1 MKKEKLFEV
10 LGDLDEKEVKA
21 AREYRPSEKTQ
32 SDEGYRNVKV
42 KTRRPA
48 WVRWT
53 AIAACVVLLI
63 AAVTGLPALRSGG
76 SQGEIPAEFIALAA
90 EYPEP
95 VAEGMSADEYLTGD
109 AGYEW
114 WQEQL
119 AKIEASSEAAGR
131 ASAYSSDIIKK
142 MLAAEDENTVCSP
155 LNTYIALSMLAEVT
169 DGNTRAEILK
179 ALGAQDLDS
188 LRSDVKALWE
198 TNYIN
203 TPSMKSTLANSI
215 WLNGRIKFNDETLK
229 TLCGDYYASSFRGEM
244 GSEEM
249 NKALQDWTNE
259 NTGGLLEEYIQDM
272 KTDPET
278 VMELISTIYYK
289 ASWLEKFHEEDN
301 QTLTFHGTKG
311 DTEAEMMYRNDFMKI
326 YRTDKFTATGL
337 SVGDDGCG
345 TMYFY
350 LPKEGVDV
358 NELLGDEDVIK
369 SATQLKDDDW
379 SYPEVNLLIPKF
391 KVSAKTNLTEILQEL
406 GINEAMQAGT
416 ADFTPLTT
424 DSDELYLAKAEHA
437 AMVEINEEGVT
448 GAAYT
453 ELALG
458 KGGPD
463 PEEIIDLTFDRPFMF
478 VIAGADGSVLFSGI
492 VRNID

>member
-10 LGDLDEKEVKA
+10 LGDLDEREVKA
-21 AREYRPSEKTQ
+21 AREYGPSEKVQGTEEFK
-32 SDEGYRNVKV
+32 SVKV
-42 KTRRPA
+42 KTARPT
-48 WVRWT
+48 WKRWI
-53 AIAACVVLLI
+53 AIAVCAVLLI
-63 AAVTGLPALRSGG
+63 AAFTRLPALRSGG
-76 SQGEIPAEFIALAA
+76 SQEDYPAEFIALAA
-90 EYPEP
+90 EYPEA
-95 VAEGMSADEYLTGD
+95 VCEGMSADKYLMSEES
-109 AGYEW
+109 YEW

-119 AKIEASSEAAGR
+119 EKIEASSEAAGR
-131 ASAYSSDIIKK
+131 ASAYSSDIMQKI
-142 MLAAEDENTVCSP
+142 LAAEDDNTVCSP
-155 LNTYIALSMLAEVT
+155 LNTYIALSMLAEVA
-169 DGNTRAEILK
+169 DGNTRAEILE

-188 LRSDVKALWE
+188 LRNDVKALWE

-203 TPSMKSTLANSI
+203 TPSMKSTLANSF
-215 WLNGRIKFNDETLK
+215 WLNGRIKFNDETLQ
-229 TLCGDYYASSFRGEM
+229 TLCDDYYASSFRGEM

-249 NKALQDWTNE
+249 DKALQDWTDK
-259 NTGGLLEEYIQDM
+259 NTGGLLKEYTQDM
-272 KTDPET
+272 KTYPDI
-278 VMELISTIYYK
+278 VMELLSTIYYK
-289 ASWLEKFHEEDN
+289 ASWLEKFYEEEN

-311 DTEAEMMYRNDFMKI
+311 DTEAEMMQRKDFMKV

-369 SATQLKDDDW
+369 AATQLDDDDW
-379 SYPEVNLLIPKF
+379 SYPEVKLLIPKF
-391 KVSAKTNLTEILQEL
+391 KVSEKTDLLEILEEL
-406 GINEAMQAGT
+406 GIKDAMQPGI
-416 ADFTPLTT
+416 ADFSPLTP

-458 KGGPD
+458 KGGPS
-463 PEEIIDLTFDRPFMF
+463 PMETIDLTFDRPFMF
-478 VIAGADGSVLFSGI
+478 VLAGADGSILFSGI